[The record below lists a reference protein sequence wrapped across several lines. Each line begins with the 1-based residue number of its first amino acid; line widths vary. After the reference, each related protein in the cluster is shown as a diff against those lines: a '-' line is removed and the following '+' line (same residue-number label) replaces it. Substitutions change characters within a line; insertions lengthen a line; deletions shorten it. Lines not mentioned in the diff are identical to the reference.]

1 MTTLI
6 ERPDVTLSVGAMDL
20 YREYHYHWWCRRRH
34 YLRLKREKLVINM
47 LSLCLV
53 TLGAIVGPLLTNAL
67 MVALLSVAATVI
79 KGYNDYRR
87 YDSLIDMS
95 RFAYTS
101 YAKFLT
107 EGKEITTRNHGEG
120 LEALGDAFLH
130 THQNILDL
138 APALPDDLKR
148 KYHDQGTDE
157 WVDGVYKKGSS
168 SL

>member
-148 KYHDQGTDE
+148 KYRDQDTDE